1 VFFQTIVGL
10 LALMVHA
17 TIRAAL
23 NSAIP
28 VPAKANIDLGIA
40 SFLPAQPA
48 QFLPERRDLGLCG
61 RIALGIPHHH
71 ADAPQAIELLRPRRE
86 RPRRCAAE
94 QCYEIAPSKP
104 IELHPLPLAGVAA

>member
-1 VFFQTIVGL
+1 MSQRGRKKQG
-10 LALMVHA
+10 H
-17 TIRAAL
+17 
-23 NSAIP
+23 
-28 VPAKANIDLGIA
+28 PAKANIDLDIA
-40 SFLPAQPA
+40 FPPSEPQPA

-94 QCYEIAPSKP
+94 QCYEIAPGSEAVRLCTSALK
-104 IELHPLPLAGVAA
+104 LT

>member
-1 VFFQTIVGL
+1 VSFQTIVGL

-86 RPRRCAAE
+86 RPRRCPANN
-94 QCYEIAPSKP
+94 
-104 IELHPLPLAGVAA
+104 